1 MIGYFDYERSFYENG
16 GKEAVAMDD
25 AIADAAAKEPAP
37 GAPHSEEASAKVIE
51 EFSDKDKILSAE
63 EIIEHRKHC
72 KAKPGNCP
80 FEKARDEA
88 DDITP
93 NNIKVTKSTVFMRFA
108 ALLTQMFNMS
118 KNLAKPVI
126 AEPEKVLEKSEGS
139 GGEKPTTDE
148 APSIPTAAAV
158 DDAKIVA
165 EIIESGMEH
174 MVELAKAKGCKVD
187 MDEKKSKY
195 IVEGPKKDMKVE
207 TIEKESE

>member
-1 MIGYFDYERSFYENG
+1 MIGYFDYERSFYEHG

-25 AIADAAAKEPAP
+25 ALADAAAREATPPAP
-37 GAPHSEEASAKVIE
+37 KAQESSAKVIA

-63 EIIEHRKHC
+63 EILEHRKHC

-126 AEPEKVLEKSEGS
+126 TEPEKVVEKAENKGS
-139 GGEKPTTDE
+139 VEKTAQDE
-148 APSIPTAAAV
+148 APEVPTAAAV

-165 EIIESGMEH
+165 EIIESGMQH
-174 MVELAKAKGCKVD
+174 MVELAKSKGCRVE

-195 IVEGPKKDMKVE
+195 IVDGPKQDIKVE
-207 TIEKESE
+207 GTQKTE